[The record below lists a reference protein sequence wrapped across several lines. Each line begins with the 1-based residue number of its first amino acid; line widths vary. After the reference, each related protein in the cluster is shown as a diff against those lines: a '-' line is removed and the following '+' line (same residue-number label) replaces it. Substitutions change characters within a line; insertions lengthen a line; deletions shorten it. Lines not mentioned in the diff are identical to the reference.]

1 MNDCSMEIEVNHQHL
16 MSPIPG
22 SHIVKIP
29 LEVFL
34 SQRIVSLNQLHSRL
48 ASLKCVRDWFLM
60 SCSNQM
66 ATNVRLVRVNG
77 QDVLTLDICDQLK
90 WSLNVAGNCVPSSTL
105 FTRIPS
111 LITSLQDLEE
121 VVAYIE
127 KCVICKGNGDPK
139 FMPLVTKCKGLFK
152 DRNGKKIFM

>member
-1 MNDCSMEIEVNHQHL
+1 MNDCSMEIKVNQQHL

-48 ASLKCVRDWFLM
+48 ASLKCVQDWFLM

-66 ATNVRLVRVNG
+66 ATNVQLVRVNG

-105 FTRIPS
+105 FTRILS

-127 KCVICKGNGDPK
+127 KCVICKEMVIPSSC
-139 FMPLVTKCKGLFK
+139 P
-152 DRNGKKIFM
+152 